1 MRPWEGEKGKA
12 RKAEKTED
20 RNVKSLGEGNLESLK
35 PMQKGGDG
43 RKDQTLPPSEPDSGQ
58 KKPFWVVLT

>member
-1 MRPWEGEKGKA
+1 M
-12 RKAEKTED
+12 
-20 RNVKSLGEGNLESLK
+20 KSLGEGNLESLK

-58 KKPFWVVLT
+58 KEPFWVVLT